1 MSSAPSAQAPAAPRS
16 QNLRALALRSF
27 LYGLQIN
34 MVRAVW
40 QPFALYL
47 GASMPLLGL
56 MESIGGFSGIV
67 STAMLPLGGWLS
79 DRRGRKPFVVLASMF
94 GLAALATY
102 TLAGWVKE
110 WRLLLP
116 GVVLLGLTAI
126 ARPALDSITAESAPA
141 HASGQ
146 AFGLTSMAFAASGI
160 FAPTLGGLLADRYGF
175 LAALVTGAVME
186 LITLCVVG
194 LSLRETLPSENRAVL
209 RASEL
214 FALLRTLITPP
225 ARLRSF
231 YVTVSVDLFAFGM
244 GAALL
249 FGLLSETYGFT
260 PLQLGLMSSVHSATW
275 AILQL
280 FVGRQVDKRGSVP
293 FLILSEAIASVV
305 IVGWLV
311 FESYSAFLI
320 LHGLL
325 GFAVATWVP
334 AFMTWI
340 TRSVPENQRAE
351 EIGRLGAFR
360 GLLSFPAPY
369 IGGLLYNLAG
379 FRGPMLANLI
389 GALVVTF
396 LFWRF
401 VPEPQIQRGEEQ
413 CWR

>member
-1 MSSAPSAQAPAAPRS
+1 MSSAPSAQAPAASPS
-16 QNLRALALRSF
+16 QNLRALALRNF

-40 QPFALYL
+40 QPFVLYL

-56 MESIGGFSGIV
+56 MESIGGFGGIV

-79 DRRGRKPFVVLASMF
+79 DRRGRKPFVVLASAF

-102 TLAGWVKE
+102 ILAGWVKE

-126 ARPALDSITAESAPA
+126 ARPAVDCITAESAPA
-141 HASGQ
+141 HAPGQ
-146 AFGLTSMAFAASGI
+146 AFGLTGMAFAASGI
-160 FAPTLGGLLADRYGF
+160 FAPTLGGFLADRYGF
-175 LAALVTGAVME
+175 LAALMTGAVME

-194 LSLRETLPSENRAVL
+194 LSLRETLPSENRAAL

-214 FALLRTLITPP
+214 LATMRTLLTPP

-231 YVTVSVDLFAFGM
+231 YVTVSIDLFAFGM

-260 PLQLGLMSSVHSATW
+260 PLQLGLMSSVHSAIW
-275 AILQL
+275 AVLQL
-280 FVGRQVDKRGSVP
+280 FVGRQVDEKGCVP

-305 IVGWLV
+305 IVGWLLST
-311 FESYSAFLI
+311 SYTAFLI

-325 GFAVATWVP
+325 GFSVATWVP

-369 IGGLLYNLAG
+369 VGGLLYDLAG

-389 GALVVTF
+389 GAVVVTI

-401 VPEPQIQRGEEQ
+401 VPEPHIQRSEE
-413 CWR
+413 

>member
-1 MSSAPSAQAPAAPRS
+1 MSSESSAQAPAPLRS
-16 QNLRALALRSF
+16 QNLRALALRNF

-40 QPFALYL
+40 QPFVLHL

-79 DRRGRKPFVVLASMF
+79 DRRGRKPFVVLASTF

-102 TLAGWVKE
+102 ALAGWVKE

-126 ARPALDSITAESAPA
+126 ARPAVDSITAESAPRG
-141 HASGQ
+141 ASGR
-146 AFGLTSMAFAASGI
+146 AFGLTGTAFAASGI
-160 FAPTLGGLLADRYGF
+160 FAPALGGFLADRYGF
-175 LAALVTGAVME
+175 LAALVTGAAIE
-186 LITLCVVG
+186 LITLCVIAVA
-194 LSLRETLPSENRAVL
+194 LKETLPSEHRVSL
-209 RASEL
+209 KASDL
-214 FALLRTLITPP
+214 LALLRTLVTPP

-231 YVTVSVDLFAFGM
+231 YVTVSIDLFAFGM

-260 PLQLGLMSSVHSATW
+260 PLQLGVMSSVQSSTW
-275 AILQL
+275 AVLQL
-280 FVGRQVDKRGSVP
+280 YVGRQVDKRGCVP

-305 IVGWLV
+305 IVGWLLCK
-311 FESYSAFLI
+311 SYTAFLV

-340 TRSVPENQRAE
+340 ANSVPENQRAQ

-360 GLLSFPAPY
+360 GLISFPAPY
-369 IGGLLYNLAG
+369 LGGLLYDLAG
-379 FRGPMLANLI
+379 FRAPMLANLI
-389 GALVVTF
+389 GAVTVIL

-401 VPEPQIQRGEEQ
+401 VPEPQHHCKEPQS
-413 CWR
+413 